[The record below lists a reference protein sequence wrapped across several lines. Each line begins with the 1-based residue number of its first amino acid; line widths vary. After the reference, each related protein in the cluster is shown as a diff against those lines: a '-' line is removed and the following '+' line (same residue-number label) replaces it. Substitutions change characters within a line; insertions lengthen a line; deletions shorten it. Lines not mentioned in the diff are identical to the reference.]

1 LVKKIN
7 IHLLLF
13 IKLKYKNK
21 CNIYFLTNSI
31 IKIDNKNKLHFIKYF
46 FLDNKNINK
55 YTLKNN
61 LNFFNNK
68 YLQNLYN
75 LKIKEKNVNCLES
88 IPVKIKNNLLIDTK
102 SISFKQFGIKYF
114 NEVAFLFVVSSFIKN
129 GKNMCIFIKKTL
141 DSVHFKKHRLY
152 FFFFFS
158 IFISYIEPFFRELK
172 IKGICLIFKG
182 KLGKGGN
189 SRKQTLFYKKG
200 LYSLSNKN
208 LKLEKNK

>member
-1 LVKKIN
+1 VVKKIN
-7 IHLLLF
+7 LHLLLF
-13 IKLKYKNK
+13 INIKYKANN
-21 CNIYFLTNSI
+21 NIYFLKNKI
-31 IKIDNKNKLHFIKYF
+31 IKINNKDKLHFIKYF
-46 FLDNKNINK
+46 FLDKKNINK

-88 IPVKIKNNLLIDTK
+88 IPTKIKNNLLVDTR
-102 SISFKQFGIKYF
+102 STSFKQFGVKYF
-114 NEVAFLFVVSSFIKN
+114 NEVAFLFIVSSFIKSC
-129 GKNMCIFIKKTL
+129 KNICIFIKKSL

-152 FFFFFS
+152 FFFFFN
-158 IFISYIEPFFRELK
+158 IFIIYVEPFFKELK